1 MRRSEMRSWEPL
13 AGVPGSMDCLRP
25 VAIEKQ
31 GRSRHPPDNDPAG
44 ASRHVAWNAKQ
55 RGEHRGDQQPTSA
68 HGLLLRPLR
77 PIVTRQDPRERV
89 PRCFR
94 DGPPQDRR
102 RADRDVG
109 DHRRRRE
116 HTATE
121 VGQRRQPAPSR
132 LAATVAAL
140 RVAVGRLRAR
150 PGAHYIRSA
159 TRARGWST

>member
-116 HTATE
+116 HRVPKSGNEASAFHLTS
-121 VGQRRQPAPSR
+121 PP
-132 LAATVAAL
+132 LLPL
-140 RVAVGRLRAR
+140 RVTVEHLRTVRLHLERTFL
-150 PGAHYIRSA
+150 G
-159 TRARGWST
+159 GG